1 MAITRAHR
9 GAARTNEVARARDR
23 LRKRGRRTDVE
34 SSWFALGV
42 PAAGVIYRR
51 GVPRSLA
58 VLLTVIVL
66 GGCDSGDRAQPPT
79 TPTDA
84 PRPDPE
90 RAAEDAF
97 AREAAR
103 DTTRGETLDLRSRR
117 QLRVRRPG
125 GFRLDAPAMQEGAM
139 WAFVPIK
146 TPPDQEG
153 LGPDNSINVGRWTPD
168 RPVRTAAAAARDY
181 VRFLRRELP
190 SSKPRLGS
198 GERHAG
204 LRMAVVK
211 GELGGSDE
219 PLDEVS
225 RFFMVAGK
233 PFRVT
238 CLSSPLGDST
248 IDHGCLE
255 LLDALRPA
263 SR

>member
-1 MAITRAHR
+1 
-9 GAARTNEVARARDR
+9 
-23 LRKRGRRTDVE
+23 
-34 SSWFALGV
+34 
-42 PAAGVIYRR
+42 
-51 GVPRSLA
+51 VPRSLA

-79 TPTDA
+79 TPTNA

-103 DTTRGETLDLRSRR
+103 DTTRRRILDLPRGRTLGLRSRR
-117 QLRVRRPG
+117 QVRVRRPG
-125 GFRLDAPAMQEGAM
+125 GFRLDALAIQEGAM
-139 WAFVPIK
+139 WAFVPIR

-153 LGPDNSINVGRWTPD
+153 LGPDNSITVARWTPD

-181 VRFLRRELP
+181 VRFFRRELP
-190 SSKPRLGS
+190 SSKPRLGP

-211 GELGGSDE
+211 SELSGPP

-225 RFFMVAGK
+225 RFFLAADK
-233 PFRVT
+233 PFYVT
-238 CLSSPLGDST
+238 CLSSPLGNST
-248 IDHGCLE
+248 IDRGCLE